1 MAHHLP
7 YGNGRELSEKILLID
22 LDRSVS
28 EYVPYSPDMH
38 DLCYGRGLVLSLFKK
53 YMPDNCGRYDPGN
66 LIVIV
71 PGLFAGTPAPSA
83 CRMLVATIKAKD
95 KGIRISNTSGN
106 MPQKLGSLGIAAI
119 VIKGSAR
126 EKNTVVHISADGV
139 EFTSDKELSGVTVG
153 ETVSRLKELF
163 GRESAII
170 GCSIAGDMRMPL
182 SSFFCTYPDGVPE
195 YHCPRG
201 GFGDVW
207 GAKNLR
213 ALVVS
218 HDEYFSRECRD
229 PSKFRELSKELAQ
242 FITGNSICG
251 HALPAYG
258 STIIMDILENGKPVR
273 DDETYVKHG
282 NKERDGSKTE
292 LNAPQMRRNMNCAPL
307 CVIGCLNR
315 HTATDGRQYS
325 SPAQVETQEAIKK
338 CFGVDDYDLA
348 ERIQLEA
355 TDIGISATEFVTACK
370 TYAVALGIENGEERL
385 ADWLEEVRNGSLT
398 GRVIA
403 SGTYGASELYS
414 DIGMEEWID
423 RKAIEDEPLFDVQ
436 MKTKYKGLSG
446 YSALDLLYAQIFIL
460 ENLGFCIFTSFAL
473 LDKTETMEI
482 MAKMFEAKTGIS
494 MSDEMLVGYASECIK
509 GEKEY
514 SEHRWKTAQASSV
527 PRFTKVL
534 YRFFG
539 SREEKDD

>member
-1 MAHHLP
+1 MASCVP
-7 YGNGRELSEKILLID
+7 FGNGREVSETIILID
-22 LDRSVS
+22 LDRSAS
-28 EYVPYSPDMH
+28 ESISYSMNEQ
-38 DLCYGRGLVLSLFKK
+38 DLCYGRGLVLSLFEK

-66 LIVIV
+66 LLVLV
-71 PGLFAGTPAPSA
+71 PGLFSGTPAPSA
-83 CRMLVATIKAKD
+83 CRMLVATAKAKD
-95 KGIRISNTSGN
+95 KGIQISNTSGN

-119 VIKGSAR
+119 VIKGKAPAQ
-126 EKNTVVHISADGV
+126 NTVVHISADGV
-139 EFTSDKELSGVTVG
+139 GFTSDEELAGVTVG
-153 ETVSRLKELF
+153 ETVSRLKEMF

-195 YHCPRG
+195 YHCPRD

-218 HDEYFSRECRD
+218 YDEYFSRECRD
-229 PSKFRELSKELAQ
+229 PLKFRELSKELTQ

-251 HALPAYG
+251 GALPAYG
-258 STIIMDILENGKPVR
+258 STIIMNILENGIPVR
-273 DDETYVKHG
+273 DDETAGKQR
-282 NKERDGSKTE
+282 KEDPAKKTE
-292 LNAPQMRRNMNCAPL
+292 IKEPQVRRNMNCAPM

-338 CFGVDDYDLA
+338 CFDADDFDLA
-348 ERIQLEA
+348 DRIQRGA

-385 ADWLEEVRNGSLT
+385 AEWLEEVRSGSLT

-403 SGTYGASELYS
+403 SGTYGPSELYS

-423 RKAIEDEPLFDVQ
+423 RKAIEDEPLFDVR
-436 MKTKYKGLSG
+436 MKTKYAGLSG
-446 YSALDLLYAQIFIL
+446 FSALDLLYAQIFIL

-473 LDKTETMEI
+473 LDKAETMDI
-482 MAKMFEAKTGIS
+482 MAGMFEAKTGIS
-494 MSDEMLVGYASECIK
+494 MSGEELLGYASECIK

-514 SEHRWKTAQASSV
+514 SEHRWKTAQESSV

-534 YRFFG
+534 YRFFS
-539 SREEKDD
+539 SREETDE

>member
-1 MAHHLP
+1 MASCVP
-7 YGNGRELSEKILLID
+7 FGNGREVSETIILID
-22 LDRSVS
+22 LDRSAS
-28 EYVPYSPDMH
+28 ESISYSMNEQ
-38 DLCYGRGLVLSLFKK
+38 DLCYGRGLVLSLFEK

-66 LIVIV
+66 LLVLV
-71 PGLFAGTPAPSA
+71 PGLFSGTPAPSA
-83 CRMLVATIKAKD
+83 CRMLVATAKAKD
-95 KGIRISNTSGN
+95 KGIQISNTSGN

-119 VIKGSAR
+119 VIKGKAPA
-126 EKNTVVHISADGV
+126 KNTVVHISADGV
-139 EFTSDKELSGVTVG
+139 
-153 ETVSRLKELF
+153 
-163 GRESAII
+163 
-170 GCSIAGDMRMPL
+170 
-182 SSFFCTYPDGVPE
+182 PE
-195 YHCPRG
+195 YHCPRD

-218 HDEYFSRECRD
+218 YDEYFSRECRD
-229 PSKFRELSKELAQ
+229 PLKFRELSKELTQ

-251 HALPAYG
+251 GALPAYG
-258 STIIMDILENGKPVR
+258 STIIMNNLENGIPVR
-273 DDETYVKHG
+273 DDETAGKQR
-282 NKERDGSKTE
+282 KEDPAKKTE
-292 LNAPQMRRNMNCAPL
+292 IKEPQVRRNMNCAPM

-338 CFGVDDYDLA
+338 CFDADDFDLA
-348 ERIQLEA
+348 DRIQRGA

-385 ADWLEEVRNGSLT
+385 AEWLEEVRSGSLT

-403 SGTYGASELYS
+403 SGTYGPSELYS

-423 RKAIEDEPLFDVQ
+423 RKAIEDEPLFDVR
-436 MKTKYKGLSG
+436 MKTKYAGLSG
-446 YSALDLLYAQIFIL
+446 FSALDLLYAQIFIL

-473 LDKTETMEI
+473 LDKAETMDI
-482 MAKMFEAKTGIS
+482 MAGMFEAKTGIS
-494 MSDEMLVGYASECIK
+494 MSGEELLGYASECIK

-514 SEHRWKTAQASSV
+514 SEHRWKTAQESSV

-534 YRFFG
+534 YRFFS
-539 SREEKDD
+539 SREETDE